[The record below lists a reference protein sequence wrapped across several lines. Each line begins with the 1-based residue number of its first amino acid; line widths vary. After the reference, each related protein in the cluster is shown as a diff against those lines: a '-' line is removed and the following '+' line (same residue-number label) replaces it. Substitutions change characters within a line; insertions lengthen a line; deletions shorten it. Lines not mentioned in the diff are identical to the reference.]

1 MKPESVGSVLLSP
14 LWPIRGALP
23 HNSAAQRCCSFRM
36 DRWRARSA
44 ADVSKLKSGP
54 KRAKRCARAKL
65 RSITFRSLPR
75 KQAKK
80 EWFAEEQWIYLLM
93 LLTEFWFW
101 VFEFVVPHSDSK
113 TEDRRPKT
121 QDPRP
126 KTKDQRPKTKNSS
139 PNPFM
144 QESE

>member
-1 MKPESVGSVLLSP
+1 MKPESVGSVLSSP
-14 LWPIRGALP
+14 LWRILGALP

-80 EWFAEEQWIYLLM
+80 EWFAEEQWKYLLM
-93 LLTEFWFW
+93 LLTEFWSW
-101 VFEFVVPHSDSK
+101 VFGFWSLSLSSHTAIP
-113 TEDRRPKT
+113 RPKT

-126 KTKDQRPKTKNSS
+126 KT
-139 PNPFM
+139 
-144 QESE
+144 